1 MQVRVLFGFLCDPK
15 IGVNLIQKKN
25 IYIVLFKNILFK
37 LHIYMLSFED
47 NDKSSSYFL
56 NGNVKGDKF

>member
-15 IGVNLIQKKN
+15 IGVNLIQKK